1 MGIFFIENCVGNN
14 CSTNGI
20 LKRGKYLESKTGI
33 YRLKL
38 QENGN
43 LEIFCQNV
51 SVWETKTIN
60 NNVDFLYFDSN
71 GNLVL
76 FGKDKSI
83 IWAAGIGLDAT
94 KLIMQDDGNLVLY
107 KDDNQSVWSTDTN
120 NKCHSDKGLK
130 LFPFLLF
137 LIKAYC
143 YTLLGGGFRL
153 AGQDPSPPHLFLPIT
168 CLLEITCKQVT
179 SVLPLHPE
187 NLQYHPKKRL

>member
-20 LKRGKYLESKTGI
+20 LKRGKYLESTTGI
-33 YRLKL
+33 HKLKL
-38 QENGN
+38 QENEN

-51 SVWETKTIN
+51 
-60 NNVDFLYFDSN
+60 SN

-107 KDDNQSVWSTDTN
+107 KDGDQSVWSTGTN
-120 NKCHSDKGLK
+120 NKCHSDKGWK
-130 LFPFLLF
+130 LFLFLLF

-143 YTLLGGGFRL
+143 YTVLGDGFRV
-153 AGQDPSPPHLFLPIT
+153 AGQDPS
-168 CLLEITCKQVT
+168 
-179 SVLPLHPE
+179 LPLAPPYFFQS
-187 NLQYHPKKRL
+187 LAF